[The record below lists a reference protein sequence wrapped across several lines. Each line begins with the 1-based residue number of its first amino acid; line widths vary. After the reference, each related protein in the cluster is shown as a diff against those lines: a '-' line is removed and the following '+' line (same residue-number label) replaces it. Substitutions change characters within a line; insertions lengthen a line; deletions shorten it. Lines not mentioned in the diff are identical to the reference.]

1 MPSRPLLSEKGT
13 PEAMGL
19 TTAAVLAAHTHRNR
33 GPSTLPF
40 GWGAVTVL
48 LVGALLMIVGIVMIL
63 WGMFSF
69 ITGTIGAA
77 LSDSFSI
84 TGFFSSF
91 FGAMILFVVGG
102 ILAGAGGWLVRLWWI
117 FLLVGAVSG
126 SAGSTVRDPE
136 GKRAGGCPA
145 RRRNFGRLNPGY
157 AEVWLARR
165 PPGG

>member
-1 MPSRPLLSEKGT
+1 MPLKALLSEKGT
-13 PEAMGL
+13 PNPMAL
-19 TTAAVLAAHTHRNR
+19 TAAVVAAHTHRSR
-33 GPSTLPF
+33 APPTLPF

-77 LSDSFSI
+77 MSDSFSI
-84 TGFFSSF
+84 GGFFSSF
-91 FGAMILFVVGG
+91 FGAMILFVIGG

-126 SAGSTVRDPE
+126 SAGSTVRDRE
-136 GKRAGGCPA
+136 EMRAGDVRVRC
-145 RRRNFGRLNPGY
+145 RNCGRLNPEY
-157 AEVWLARR
+157 AKFCMSCSQPV
-165 PPGG
+165 

>member
-33 GPSTLPF
+33 GPPPLPF

-126 SAGSTVRDPE
+126 SAGGTVRDRE
-136 GKRAGGCPA
+136 EMRTGDVRI
-145 RRRNFGRLNPGY
+145 RRRSCGRLYPED
-157 AEVWLARR
+157 AKFCMSCS
-165 PPGG
+165 PPA

>member
-1 MPSRPLLSEKGT
+1 MSIP
-13 PEAMGL
+13 AAYAL
-19 TTAAVLAAHTHRNR
+19 THTHRTR
-33 GPSTLPF
+33 GPPSLPF

-77 LSDSFSI
+77 MSDSFSI
-84 TGFFSSF
+84 GGFFSSF

-126 SAGSTVRDPE
+126 AVAGSTVRERDE
-136 GKRAGGCPA
+136 RRAGDVRVRWRSC
-145 RRRNFGRLNPGY
+145 GRLN
-157 AEVWLARR
+157 AETGKYCMSCSQPV
-165 PPGG
+165 

>member
-33 GPSTLPF
+33 GPPSLPF

-126 SAGSTVRDPE
+126 SAGGTVRDRE
-136 GKRAGGCPA
+136 EMRTGDVRI
-145 RRRNFGRLNPGY
+145 RRRSCGRLYPED
-157 AEVWLARR
+157 AKFCMSCS
-165 PPGG
+165 PPA

>member
-1 MPSRPLLSEKGT
+1 MRARPLLREKGT

-19 TTAAVLAAHTHRNR
+19 TTAAVLAAHTPRNG
-33 GPSTLPF
+33 GPPSLPF

-48 LVGALLMIVGIVMIL
+48 LVGALLMIIGIVMIL

-126 SAGSTVRDPE
+126 SAGGTAPGPEEVRP
-136 GKRAGGCPA
+136 
-145 RRRNFGRLNPGY
+145 
-157 AEVWLARR
+157 
-165 PPGG
+165 